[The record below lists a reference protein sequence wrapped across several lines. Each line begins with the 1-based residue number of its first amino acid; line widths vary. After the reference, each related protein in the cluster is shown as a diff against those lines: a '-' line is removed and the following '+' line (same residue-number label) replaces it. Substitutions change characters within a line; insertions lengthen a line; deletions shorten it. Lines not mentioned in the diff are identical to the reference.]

1 MNRMLKRFMALGIL
15 TVIGMASMHTLSV
28 QAQEKELVVYSTIFA
43 EYADKMKAEFE
54 KLNPGI
60 KVHIINPGGTEAM
73 IKKLEVERGN
83 PQADVM
89 HSGDSA
95 NYQYAKK
102 QGLLQAH
109 EPRVQGFAS
118 SLSIGGKALPL
129 SDKDNYFHVF
139 NLMFTGIMYNED
151 LVKEMKLPLPVNFKD
166 LGNPVYKDMVMSAN
180 PLKSSTAVTA
190 IMASYQMYGSQVW
203 NVWDA
208 INKNVSYYSNSSS
221 AIYTLC
227 EKGEFAFTIGLSR
240 PALVSRKKGN
250 PVNFIFPEDGAM
262 VADNA
267 MGVVAGA
274 KHPVLA
280 RKFIDFILSDQMQS
294 FGAQYLYIPVKKGV
308 LPASDPASL
317 ESVSA
322 KIKIILTPDPS
333 LDEKARPE
341 IQQNFGEYIR
351 LK

>member
-1 MNRMLKRFMALGIL
+1 MKRMIKRMAVLGLLVAICMPSL
-15 TVIGMASMHTLSV
+15 RTLS
-28 QAQEKELVVYSTIFA
+28 AQTKENELVIYSTIFA

-54 KLNPGI
+54 TLNPGV
-60 KVHIINPGGTEAM
+60 KVYIINPGGTEAM
-73 IKKLEVERGN
+73 IKKLEAEKGN
-83 PQADVM
+83 PQADIM

-95 NYQYAKK
+95 NYLYAKA
-102 QGLLQAH
+102 QGLLQAY
-109 EPRVQGFAS
+109 EPKVKGFVP
-118 SLSIGGKALPL
+118 SLRIGGKTLPL

-151 LVKEMKLPLPVNFKD
+151 LVKQNNLPLPKKFKD

-190 IMASYQMYGSQVW
+190 IMASYQMYGSKVW
-203 NVWDA
+203 DVWDA

-240 PALVSRKKGN
+240 PALVSRKNGN

-267 MGVVAGA
+267 MGIVAGA
-274 KHPVLA
+274 KHPALA
-280 RKFIDFILSDQMQS
+280 KKFIDFILSDQMQS
-294 FGAQYLYIPVKKGV
+294 FGAEYLYIPVKKGV

-317 ESVSA
+317 EAVSS
-322 KIKIILTPDPS
+322 KIKVILIPDSS
-333 LDEKARPE
+333 LAEKARPE
-341 IQQNFGEYIR
+341 IQEKFGEYIR